1 MYYISKVRIQRF
13 RSIMDMEFSISD
25 YSMPVAICGQNN
37 VGKTNTLRAI
47 NLFFNPN
54 TFNPNTD
61 IPELKK
67 AQRGGSYYPKITLV
81 FNSVDNHSPKM
92 RIIRDF
98 SNIENDDG
106 LKGYSLRRGNT
117 HQLTVDEIN
126 DFISKIE
133 FRLIKSIDVNIPKL
147 VDDLTSD
154 MLDIKF
160 DKSRFVAA
168 KKDLKDVFEKY
179 TDLLQEILNSF
190 SSEISDTFHIF

>member
-1 MYYISKVRIQRF
+1 MYYISKVHIQRF
-13 RSIMDMEFSISD
+13 RSIMDMEFNISD

-67 AQRGGSYYPKITLV
+67 AQRGGSYYPKITLD
-81 FNSVDNHSPKM
+81 FTSVDNHSPKM

-106 LKGYSLRRGNT
+106 LKG
-117 HQLTVDEIN
+117 
-126 DFISKIE
+126 
-133 FRLIKSIDVNIPKL
+133 
-147 VDDLTSD
+147 
-154 MLDIKF
+154 
-160 DKSRFVAA
+160 
-168 KKDLKDVFEKY
+168 
-179 TDLLQEILNSF
+179 
-190 SSEISDTFHIF
+190 